1 MEVIKRIIKKHGIFH
16 ALYVDRASHFKTT
29 RRGGLWYDV
38 DEEQGDT
45 NIEKCLSELG
55 ITLIPAYSPQA
66 KGRIERSFG
75 TFQGRLINELWI
87 RGIKDYDEANRFLKE
102 EFIPWYN
109 ERFALKVEESVFR
122 PLPEGIDLELVFT
135 KRTTRRVNKDNTIKF
150 YGQTIQLL
158 PTKMKLNFLRAKVEV
173 RWSSKGR
180 FWILYKGKVILKGK
194 LSRNNKLLK
203 KEEKIESIL
212 KERSYH

>member
-1 MEVIKRIIKKHGIFH
+1 MF
-16 ALYVDRASHFKTT
+16 
-29 RRGGLWYDV
+29 
-38 DEEQGDT
+38 
-45 NIEKCLSELG
+45 
-55 ITLIPAYSPQA
+55 
-66 KGRIERSFG
+66 
-75 TFQGRLINELWI
+75 
-87 RGIKDYDEANRFLKE
+87 
-102 EFIPWYN
+102 
-109 ERFALKVEESVFR
+109 FR